1 MMIRHSR
8 LAIAVAMVATSIL
21 LCTYFGGAADNDC
34 SVQGVVKNASG
45 QPVSGAFVKL
55 KNAERRL
62 TFMVISRAQG
72 LYMAANLPPG
82 RYTVQGIGNGFQSEW
97 SKPVE
102 VAGGK
107 SAKLDLSLTAQRAA
121 ALAPA
126 WPTGYV
132 AVTEEHKPIPFPD
145 GEGNQI
151 VAKRCVTCH
160 DAARIVWT
168 RGDQGRWQHIITE
181 MRQNMKAMGLEDL
194 TDQEANVVTQYLV
207 TSFPAVPGPDP
218 SSRLPRILLQG
229 EAAKFRAVQYE
240 VATPYA
246 ETHDIALDPQGNGW
260 IDQRSAGKLG
270 RLDGKTLV
278 YTEVAPPPGKVRM
291 HNLDIDPQG
300 RAWFQDRMID
310 SRLFSY
316 DTRTGE
322 WNVFA
327 IPKGLT
333 RYAGGQHVEATFAD
347 GNLYSGGSNQ
357 IVKMNLATK
366 EFSVFDVP
374 SWVKTKQNVGI
385 YGIAVASDGDVWFA
399 ESRTNQMGRL
409 DPKTGEIDEIKI
421 PFDGVAFP
429 RRMGTDAAGDIWVGV
444 WAANKLM
451 KVDHKT
457 GEMTLYDPPTNNG
470 GAYYVSVDKKNNL
483 VWVSLQK
490 ADKLDRFNPKT
501 GEWVEFSLPEAESDP
516 RKIEVDRT
524 NPNRIWWAGNLANRF
539 GYIEVLDE
547 NRISGNR

>member
-1 MMIRHSR
+1 MIRHSR
-8 LAIAVAMVATSIL
+8 LGVAAAMMATSVL
-21 LCTYFGGAADNDC
+21 LCTHFGRAAENNC

-62 TFMVISRAQG
+62 TFMVISQAQG
-72 LYMAANLPPG
+72 RYTAANLPPG
-82 RYTVQGIGNGFQSEW
+82 RYTVQAIGNGFQSEW
-97 SKPVE
+97 SNPVE
-102 VAGGK
+102 VAGAGG
-107 SAKLDLSLTAQRAA
+107 ANLDLSLTAQQEA

-126 WPTGYV
+126 WPSGYM
-132 AVTEEHKPIPFPD
+132 AATDEHKPTPFPEGD
-145 GEGNQI
+145 GNQI
-151 VAKRCVTCH
+151 VAKRCVICH

-168 RGDQGRWQHIITE
+168 RGDQGRWQHVVTE
-181 MRQNMKAMGLEDL
+181 MRENMKAVGLEDL

-207 TSFPAVPGPDP
+207 TSFPAVPIPDP
-218 SSRLPRILLQG
+218 SSRLPRTLLQG
-229 EAAKFRAVQYE
+229 KAAKFRAVQYE
-240 VATPYA
+240 VAAPYA

-270 RLDGKTLV
+270 RLDAKTLV
-278 YTEVAPPPGKVRM
+278 YTEVSPPAGKVRM

-300 RAWFQDRMID
+300 RAWFQDRMIN

-333 RYAGGQHVEATFAD
+333 RYAGGQHVEATFGD
-347 GNLYSGGSNQ
+347 GNVFSGGSNQ

-366 EFSVFDVP
+366 VFSVFDVP

-385 YGIAVASDGDVWFA
+385 YGIAVAGDSDVWFA
-399 ESRTNQMGRL
+399 ESRTDRMGRL
-409 DPKTGEIDEIKI
+409 DPKTGEIDEFKI
-421 PFDGVAFP
+421 PFNGVAFP

-457 GEMTLYDPPTNNG
+457 GAMTLYEPPTKDG
-470 GAYYVSVDKKNNL
+470 GAYYVSIDKKNNL

-501 GEWVEFSLPEAESDP
+501 GEWLEFSLPEAESDP

-547 NRISGNR
+547 NEVSGN